1 MSTPN
6 SSSNYPLALP
16 PSSPPPTM
24 PLGSAGGRPR
34 GATQARRRAA
44 RGVVE
49 EERAPGA
56 QASDSTGMD
65 LELEQLFGEHRE
77 GMVVRTGL
85 RCHHGL
91 YPILCCNWSGSTVG
105 RRFLSCSQVEQPCEF
120 KYWIDQEFSGRARR
134 VIEDL
139 VSMRQSMTELFVN
152 SSEQWDAMYAQRQGA
167 RKEIRELKSTISEQ
181 RSCIMLLLCFCIVIG
196 GGLWLIL

>member
-1 MSTPN
+1 VMRIICY
-6 SSSNYPLALP
+6 SNLQL
-16 PSSPPPTM
+16 
-24 PLGSAGGRPR
+24 
-34 GATQARRRAA
+34 
-44 RGVVE
+44 
-49 EERAPGA
+49 ER
-56 QASDSTGMD
+56 
-65 LELEQLFGEHRE
+65 LLGEHRE

-139 VSMRQSMTELFVN
+139 VSMRQSMTKLFVN